1 VVGLELELGRPA
13 ALLLAPA
20 LAALLAYLHYRGFE
34 RGYLKRH
41 ALYNP
46 LARVVRARG
55 RAGRRATLAAKL
67 ALAAALAAALAK
79 PGLAVEREVVLQ
91 GPAEVATFRLAR
103 PVAILIIDVSG
114 SMGEAIPGG
123 VKIEVAKDA
132 LRKLVERVP
141 PSVDLGLIAFD
152 HAVRAAVP
160 PSQNRTVLLRVLD
173 SLRAEGGTVYGHALD
188 TAISWLKPYLAFN
201 SSALV
206 VFATDGMPSDLEYRR
221 LLAFFREKRVP
232 IHTVYIGKP
241 GEPGEGET
249 RFIARE
255 TGGEQYTAETAQQL
269 ADAFAELGERVSEM
283 AVRASA
289 PVTVKKLVR
298 ERVDLSWLFAA
309 AAAALLALLQAARYR
324 ASGVSF

>member
-1 VVGLELELGRPA
+1 MELELSQPA
-13 ALLLAPA
+13 ALLLAPVV
-20 LAALLAYLHYRGFE
+20 AALLAYLHYRGFE
-34 RGYLKRH
+34 GGYLRQH
-41 ALYNP
+41 TLYNP
-46 LARVVRARG
+46 LARVVRQRG
-55 RAGRRATLAAKL
+55 RARRRATLAVKLTLAVAL
-67 ALAAALAAALAK
+67 ALALAR
-79 PGLAVEREVVLQ
+79 PGVFVEREVVLQ
-91 GPAEVATFRLAR
+91 GPAEVAMFRLAR
-103 PVAILIIDVSG
+103 PVAVIVIDVSG

-160 PSQNRTVLLRVLD
+160 PSQNRSVLLRVLS
-173 SLRAEGGTVYGHALD
+173 SLQAEGGTVYGHALD

-289 PVTVKKLVR
+289 PVAVKKLVR

>member
-1 VVGLELELGRPA
+1 MELELSQPA
-13 ALLLAPA
+13 ALLLAPVV
-20 LAALLAYLHYRGFE
+20 AALLAYLHYRGFE
-34 RGYLKRH
+34 GGYLRQH
-41 ALYNP
+41 TLYNP
-46 LARVVRARG
+46 LARVVRQRG
-55 RAGRRATLAAKL
+55 RARRRATLAVKL
-67 ALAAALAAALAK
+67 ALAVALALALAR
-79 PGLAVEREVVLQ
+79 PGVFVEREVVLQ
-91 GPAEVATFRLAR
+91 GPAEVAMFRLAR
-103 PVAILIIDVSG
+103 PVAVMVIDVSG

-160 PSQNRTVLLRVLD
+160 PSQNRSVLLRVLS
-173 SLRAEGGTVYGHALD
+173 SLQAEGGTVYGHALD

-206 VFATDGMPSDLEYRR
+206 VFATDGMPSDPEYRR
-221 LLAFFREKRVP
+221 LLAFFRENRVP
-232 IHTVYIGKP
+232 IHTVYIGRP
-241 GEPGEGET
+241 GEPGEEET

-269 ADAFAELGERVSEM
+269 AEAFAELGGRVSEM
-283 AVRASA
+283 AMRASA
-289 PVTVKKLVR
+289 SVAVKKAVR

>member
-1 VVGLELELGRPA
+1 MRLELSQPA
-13 ALLLAPA
+13 ALLLAPVV
-20 LAALLAYLHYRGFE
+20 AALLAYLHYRGFE
-34 RGYLKRH
+34 GGYLRQH
-41 ALYNP
+41 TLYNP
-46 LARVVRARG
+46 LARVVRQGG
-55 RAGRRATLAAKL
+55 RARRRATLAVKL
-67 ALAAALAAALAK
+67 ALAVVLALALAR
-79 PGLAVEREVVLQ
+79 PGVFVEREVVLQ
-91 GPAEVATFRLAR
+91 GPAEVAMFRLAR
-103 PVAILIIDVSG
+103 PVAVIVIDVSG

-132 LRKLVERVP
+132 LRKLVEQVP

-160 PSQNRTVLLRVLD
+160 PSQNRSVLLRVLS

-206 VFATDGMPSDLEYRR
+206 VFATDGMPSDPEYRR
-221 LLAFFREKRVP
+221 LLAFFRENRVP
-232 IHTVYIGKP
+232 IHTVYIGRP
-241 GEPGEGET
+241 GEPGEEET

-269 ADAFAELGERVSEM
+269 AEAFAELGGRVSEI

-289 PVTVKKLVR
+289 PVAVKRAVR

>member
-1 VVGLELELGRPA
+1 MEVELSQPA
-13 ALLLAPA
+13 ALLLAPVV
-20 LAALLAYLHYRGFE
+20 AALLAYLHYRGFE
-34 RGYLKRH
+34 GGYLRQH
-41 ALYNP
+41 TLYNP
-46 LARVVRARG
+46 LARVVRQRG
-55 RAGRRATLAAKL
+55 RARRRVTLAVKL
-67 ALAAALAAALAK
+67 ALAVVLALALAR
-79 PGLAVEREVVLQ
+79 PGVFAEREVVLQ
-91 GPAEVATFRLAR
+91 GPAEVAMFRLAR

-123 VKIEVAKDA
+123 VKIEVARDA
-132 LRKLVERVP
+132 LRRLVEQVP

-160 PSQNRTVLLRVLD
+160 PSQNRSVLLRVLS
-173 SLRAEGGTVYGHALD
+173 SLQAEGGTVYGHALD

-206 VFATDGMPSDLEYRR
+206 VFATDGIPSDPGYRR
-221 LLAFFREKRVP
+221 LLAFFRENRVP

-269 ADAFAELGERVSEM
+269 AEAFAELGERVSEM

-289 PVTVKKLVR
+289 PVTVKRAVR

-309 AAAALLALLQAARYR
+309 AAAALLVLLKATRYR

>member
-1 VVGLELELGRPA
+1 LELELGQPA
-13 ALLLAPA
+13 ALLLAPVV
-20 LAALLAYLHYRGFE
+20 AALLAYLHYRGFE
-34 RGYLKRH
+34 GGYLRQH
-41 ALYNP
+41 TLYNP
-46 LARVVRARG
+46 LARVVRQRG
-55 RAGRRATLAAKL
+55 RARRRATLAVKL
-67 ALAAALAAALAK
+67 ALAVALALALAR
-79 PGLAVEREVVLQ
+79 PGVLVEREVVLQ
-91 GPAEVATFRLAR
+91 GPAEVAMFRLAR
-103 PVAILIIDVSG
+103 PVAVMVIDVSG

-160 PSQNRTVLLRVLD
+160 PSQNRSVLLRVLD
-173 SLRAEGGTVYGHALD
+173 SLQAEGGTVYGHALD

-206 VFATDGMPSDLEYRR
+206 VFATDGMPSDPEYRR
-221 LLAFFREKRVP
+221 LLAFFRENRVP
-232 IHTVYIGKP
+232 IHTVYIGRP
-241 GEPGEGET
+241 GEPGEEET

-269 ADAFAELGERVSEM
+269 AEAFAELGRRVSEM

-309 AAAALLALLQAARYR
+309 AAAALLALLQAARYH

>member
-1 VVGLELELGRPA
+1 LEVELSQPA
-13 ALLLAPA
+13 ALLLAPVV
-20 LAALLAYLHYRGFE
+20 AALLAYLHYRGFE
-34 RGYLKRH
+34 GGYLRQH

-46 LARVVRARG
+46 LARVVRQGG
-55 RAGRRATLAAKL
+55 RARRRATLAVKL
-67 ALAAALAAALAK
+67 ALAVALALALAR
-79 PGLAVEREVVLQ
+79 PGVFVEREVVLQ
-91 GPAEVATFRLAR
+91 GPAEVAMFRLAR

-114 SMGEAIPGG
+114 SMGETIPGG
-123 VKIEVAKDA
+123 VRIEVARDA
-132 LRKLVERVP
+132 LRRLVEQVP

-160 PSQNRTVLLRVLD
+160 PSQNRSVLLRVLS
-173 SLRAEGGTVYGHALD
+173 SLQAEGGTVYGHALD

-206 VFATDGMPSDLEYRR
+206 VFATDGMPSDPEYRR
-221 LLAFFREKRVP
+221 LLAFFRENRVP
-232 IHTVYIGKP
+232 IHTVYIGRP

-269 ADAFAELGERVSEM
+269 AEASAELGEKVSEI
-283 AVRASA
+283 AVRAST
-289 PVTVKKLVR
+289 PVAVKRAVR

-309 AAAALLALLQAARYR
+309 AAAALLALLQATRYH